1 MDYLLLYVLSYR
13 YQVVSIPYTVGFRTS
28 MPVDKCQENIDD
40 GQTCH
45 VGQEIRSS
53 VQHHS
58 HSTRYRT
65 CITGMVW
72 YCQVLRTEY
81 KGGVFE
87 LIGV

>member
-1 MDYLLLYVLSYR
+1 MDYLLLLYVLSYR

-28 MPVDKCQENIDD
+28 VPDDECQENTDD

-65 CITGMVW
+65 GMVLSSTP
-72 YCQVLRTEY
+72 YCEY

>member
-1 MDYLLLYVLSYR
+1 
-13 YQVVSIPYTVGFRTS
+13 
-28 MPVDKCQENIDD
+28 MPDDECQENTDD

-65 CITGMVW
+65 GITGMV
-72 YCQVLRTEY
+72 YGTVKYSVRSTR
-81 KGGVFE
+81 GVYSN
-87 LIGV
+87 

>member
-1 MDYLLLYVLSYR
+1 MDYLLLLYVLSYR

-28 MPVDKCQENIDD
+28 VPDDECQENTDD

-65 CITGMVW
+65 GMVLSST
-72 YCQVLRTEY
+72 VLRTEY

>member
-1 MDYLLLYVLSYR
+1 
-13 YQVVSIPYTVGFRTS
+13 
-28 MPVDKCQENIDD
+28 MPDDECQENTDD
-40 GQTCH
+40 GQACH

-65 CITGMVW
+65 GMVLSSR
-72 YCQVLRTEY
+72 VLRTEY